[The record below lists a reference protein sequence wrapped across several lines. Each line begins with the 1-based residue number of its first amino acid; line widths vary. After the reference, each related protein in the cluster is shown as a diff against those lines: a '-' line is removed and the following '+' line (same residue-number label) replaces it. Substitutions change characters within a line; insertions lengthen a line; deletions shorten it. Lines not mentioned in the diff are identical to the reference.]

1 MPYEIS
7 WRMDRRIINI
17 RIFGEFTLEQL
28 HAYDKELTGYLD
40 LCTVPLVHV
49 IYDLTQS
56 TRLPALRHI
65 AALPSGRHPRLG
77 WAVAVGEM
85 NPLTRAV
92 VTMAAAIFRLRFRIL
107 ARMEEVSPFL
117 YRMDATLPLPEE
129 TA

>member
-7 WRMDRRIINI
+7 WRVEKRIINI

-40 LCTVPLVHV
+40 TCTVPLVHA

-65 AALPSGRHPRLG
+65 AVLPSGRHPRLG
-77 WAVAVGEM
+77 WTVVVGDM
-85 NPLTRAV
+85 NPLARTI

-107 ARMEEVSPFL
+107 ARMSDVSPFL
-117 YRMDATLPLPEE
+117 YRMDPTLPAPEQ
-129 TA
+129 TI